1 MIRAATGH
9 TAIGMVAV
17 LAVGVALC
25 LRPADPGLASPELAS
40 YRAERLTNA
49 RTQAATALDEL
60 AAALDVALQHAR
72 TGAARTRSGDLPPAP
87 ELEAAGLAVELAA
100 QLVPP
105 ASIAL
110 TELAG
115 VTASVTPGAAV
126 PALTMGSG
134 DLVVVAGQLR
144 ASAEAATAFVERRQ
158 ATATVNR
165 ALADAAEALTD
176 DDPNAAIERLVEG
189 AAAIDLLTGWEQPP
203 ETFGFW
209 LETVT
214 ELYDAARGI
223 AEATL
228 AGDADAV
235 AEAAARYAR
244 ASEAA
249 RGADNALALALTE
262 GASAVSLTAQRR
274 VANLAAEV
282 QEVRSLIAAPAA

>member
-1 MIRAATGH
+1 MIRAVTVHTATGL
-9 TAIGMVAV
+9 AAV
-17 LAVGVALC
+17 LVVGAVLC
-25 LRPADPGLASPELAS
+25 LRPADAGMASPELTGD
-40 YRAERLTNA
+40 RAERLTEA
-49 RTQAATALDEL
+49 RTAAAAALDEL
-60 AAALDVALQHAR
+60 AAALDTALQHAR
-72 TGAARTRSGDLPPAP
+72 AGAARTRSGDLPPAP
-87 ELEAAGLAVELAA
+87 ELEASGVAMELAA

-105 ASIAL
+105 ASMAL
-110 TELAG
+110 LDLAG
-115 VTASVTPGAAV
+115 VSGSVSPGATV
-126 PALTMGSG
+126 PGLSMGSA
-134 DLVVVAGQLR
+134 DLLLVVGQLR
-144 ASAEAATAFVERRQ
+144 ASAEAATTFVERRQ

-189 AAAIDLLTGWEQPP
+189 DAAIDLLTAWEQAP

-235 AEAAARYAR
+235 AAAAARYAR

-249 RGADNALALALTE
+249 RGADNALALALSE
-262 GASAVSLTAQRR
+262 GASAASLTAQRR
-274 VANLAAEV
+274 VANLVAEV
-282 QEVRSLIAAPAA
+282 QAVRSRIAAPAP